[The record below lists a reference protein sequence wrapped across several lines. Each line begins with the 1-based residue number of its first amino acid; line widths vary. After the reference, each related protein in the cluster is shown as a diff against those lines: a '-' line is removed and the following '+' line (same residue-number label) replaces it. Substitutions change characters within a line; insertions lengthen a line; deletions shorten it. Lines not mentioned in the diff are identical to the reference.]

1 MQDRE
6 LTGLEWR
13 LLLWVSLHDGMS
25 LVKGSGPGC
34 YASNLTL
41 FQEAGC
47 EYSAG
52 CRALSSLVKRG
63 HLVREQVGRST
74 RYRVV
79 FGEIDNLQTGN
90 TSPLEKVA
98 ASQHEQAEYVAE
110 PSEQIPESSSKTSPD
125 YSSLSEGLD
134 SAEAEEIDSGNLR
147 DAQSAS
153 RHDEALLSKH
163 SNPLLGKNPAEAGL
177 GKRESVSIVELLPKR
192 FNELATEAQLA
203 SFERAFSDL
212 GRDARIITPKEREE
226 FESWLFATADA
237 FAGEQVGHQAMRLLN
252 QMELAA

>member
-13 LLLWVSLHDGMS
+13 LLLWISLHDGMS

-41 FQEAGC
+41 FGEVGC

-52 CRALSSLVKRG
+52 CRALSNLVRRG

-79 FGEIDNLQTGN
+79 FGEPDNLQAGN
-90 TSPLEKVA
+90 TSSSGKVA
-98 ASQHEQAEYVAE
+98 ASQHERPEYVAE
-110 PSEQIPESSSKTSPD
+110 PSGQMLESAGETSSD

-134 SAEAEEIDSGNLR
+134 SAEAEEIDSENLR

-153 RHDEALLSKH
+153 RHDESIPSSG

-177 GKRESVSIVELLPKR
+177 GRREPVSIVALLPKR
-192 FNELATEAQLA
+192 FNELASEAQLSA
-203 SFERAFSDL
+203 FERAFTDS
-212 GRDARIITPKEREE
+212 GRQPDAIEPTERQELASLLFAIADAR
-226 FESWLFATADA
+226 
-237 FAGEQVGHQAMRLLN
+237 AGEQVGYIAQRLFE
-252 QMELAA
+252 ELAA